1 MSAWTGWADNRVVVL
16 RPLRLALGAILCAA
30 GLLGLAAGGGAQGQA
45 GVARSIELSGT
56 ISPATADWI
65 DKALGDAEDDRVE
78 LVIIRIDTPGGLDTS
93 TRDMVKDIISA
104 PMPVVAYVSPDGAR
118 AASAGVFITEAAD
131 VAAMS
136 PQTNIGSATPISI
149 GPGSDN
155 EVLDRKITNDAA
167 AYARALAGGHG
178 RNGNLAAD
186 MVTQAV
192 NVTAAEA
199 LDARAIDLIAVNEDD
214 LLGQLNGFRVRGPKA
229 QTLDTTGLRIERRDM
244 PFFYELLQVIVDPTI
259 SYLLLLIGMIGIAI
273 ELLSGGSVIVPGAVG
288 AVSLL
293 LGLYGTSQ
301 LPVRITG
308 VLLLVVAVA
317 LIAAEAHL
325 GAGGVL
331 GIAGIAAL
339 VGAGL
344 LLYDTDSEALEVSV
358 PSVIAAGVV
367 FGGMLVFAGQ
377 KVVAAHRNEPV
388 RTGWEEMIGLVGQVR
403 EPLNPEGLVFVGG
416 ALWRARPGE
425 GETEVGV
432 GSRVRVESVQGLT
445 LIVRPLLGDA
455 EAGESSRS
463 AAGEA

>member
-1 MSAWTGWADNRVVVL
+1 LADNRVVFS
-16 RPLRLALGAILCAA
+16 RPLRLALGAVLCAA
-30 GLLGLAAGGGAQGQA
+30 GLLGLAAGGGAQEQA

-65 DKALGDAEDDRVE
+65 DKALGDADDDGVE
-78 LVIIRIDTPGGLDTS
+78 LVIIRIDTPGGLDSS

-118 AASAGVFITEAAD
+118 AASAGVFITEATD
-131 VAAMS
+131 VAAMA

-149 GPGSDN
+149 GPSSDN
-155 EVLDRKITNDAA
+155 EVLGRKIANDAA
-167 AYARALAGGHG
+167 AYARALADGHR

-186 MVTQAV
+186 MVTEAV
-192 NVTAAEA
+192 NVTAEEA
-199 LDARAIDLIAVNEDD
+199 LDAHAIDLIAVNEGD

-229 QTLDTTGLRIERRDM
+229 QTLDTTGLSIERRDM
-244 PFFYELLQVIVDPTI
+244 PFFYDLLQVIVDPTI

-301 LPVRITG
+301 LPVRVTG
-308 VLLLVVAVA
+308 ILLLVLAVA
-317 LIAAEAHL
+317 LIVAEAHL
-325 GAGGVL
+325 AAGGVL

-339 VGAGL
+339 IGAGL

-358 PSVIAAGVV
+358 PAVIAAGVV

-377 KVVAAHRNEPV
+377 RVVAAHRNEPV
-388 RTGWEEMIGLVGQVR
+388 RTGWEEMIGSVGEVR
-403 EPLNPEGLVFVGG
+403 EPLDPEGQVFVGG
-416 ALWRARPGE
+416 ALWRARPAE
-425 GETEVGV
+425 DEAEVGV
-432 GSRVRVESVQGLT
+432 GSRVRVESVNGLT
-445 LIVRPLLGDA
+445 LIVRPLPGDA
-455 EAGESSRS
+455 EPESKGLAPSGLRWT
-463 AAGEA
+463 

>member
-1 MSAWTGWADNRVVVL
+1 VVS

-30 GLLGLAAGGGAQGQA
+30 GLLGLAAGGGAQEQA

-65 DKALGDAEDDRVE
+65 DKALGDADDDGVE

-131 VAAMS
+131 VAAMA

-167 AYARALAGGHG
+167 AYARALADGHG

-186 MVTQAV
+186 MVTEAV
-192 NVTAAEA
+192 NVTAEEA
-199 LDARAIDLIAVNEDD
+199 LDARAIDLIAANEDD
-214 LLGQLNGFRVRGPKA
+214 LLGQLNGFRVRGPKS
-229 QTLDTTGLRIERRDM
+229 QTLDTTGLRLERRDM
-244 PFFYELLQVIVDPTI
+244 PFFYELLQLIVDPTI
-259 SYLLLLIGMIGIAI
+259 SYLLLLLGMIGIAI

-301 LPVRITG
+301 LPVRVTG
-308 VLLLVVAVA
+308 VLLLVLAVA

-331 GIAGIAAL
+331 GFAGIAAL
-339 VGAGL
+339 IGAGL

-358 PSVIAAGVV
+358 PAVIAAGVV

-377 KVVAAHRNEPV
+377 RVVAAHRNEPV
-388 RTGWEEMIGLVGQVR
+388 RTGWEEMIGSVGEVR
-403 EPLNPEGLVFVGG
+403 EPLDPEGLVFVGG
-416 ALWRARPGE
+416 ALWRARPAE
-425 GETEVGV
+425 GEAEVGV
-432 GSRVRVESVQGLT
+432 GSRVRVESVSGLT
-445 LIVRPLLGDA
+445 LIVRPLAGDTRT
-455 EAGESSRS
+455 GEQTPVHPKLSPIS
-463 AAGEA
+463 

>member
-1 MSAWTGWADNRVVVL
+1 MVL

-30 GLLGLAAGGGAQGQA
+30 GLLGLAAGGGAQERA

-65 DKALGDAEDDRVE
+65 DKALGDEDDDGVE

-93 TRDMVKDIISA
+93 TRDMVKDITSA
-104 PMPVVAYVSPDGAR
+104 PMPVIAYVSPGGAR

-131 VAAMS
+131 VAAMA

-167 AYARALAGGHG
+167 AYARALADGHG
-178 RNGNLAAD
+178 RNGSLAAD
-186 MVTQAV
+186 MVTEAV
-192 NVTAAEA
+192 NVTAEEA
-199 LDARAIDLIAVNEDD
+199 LDARVIDLIAVNEDD

-229 QTLDTTGLRIERRDM
+229 QTLDTTGLSIERRDM
-244 PFFYELLQVIVDPTI
+244 PFFYEVLQLIVDPTI
-259 SYLLLLIGMIGIAI
+259 SYLLLLLGMIGIAI

-301 LPVRITG
+301 LPVRVTG
-308 VLLLVVAVA
+308 ILLLVLAVA
-317 LIAAEAHL
+317 LIVAEAHL

-339 VGAGL
+339 IGAGL
-344 LLYDTDSEALEVSV
+344 LLYNTDSNALKVSV
-358 PSVIAAGVV
+358 PAVIAAGVV
-367 FGGMLVFAGQ
+367 FGGMLVFASQ
-377 KVVAAHRNEPV
+377 RVVAAHRNEPV
-388 RTGWEEMIGLVGQVR
+388 RTGWEEMIGSVGEVR
-403 EPLNPEGLVFVGG
+403 QPLDPEGQVFVGG
-416 ALWRARPGE
+416 ALWRARLAE
-425 GETEVGV
+425 DEAEVGV
-432 GSRVRVESVQGLT
+432 GSRVVVESVNGLT
-445 LIVRPLLGDA
+445 LIVRRPH
-455 EAGESSRS
+455 
-463 AAGEA
+463 